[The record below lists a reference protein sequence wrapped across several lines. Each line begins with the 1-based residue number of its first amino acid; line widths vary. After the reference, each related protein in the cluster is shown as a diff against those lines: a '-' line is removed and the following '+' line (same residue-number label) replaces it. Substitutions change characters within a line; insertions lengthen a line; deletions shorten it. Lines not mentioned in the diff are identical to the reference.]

1 MFDRGVLVR
10 LVRTQWGQSLNEVKV
25 TSHIIMHLEYRCI
38 PLCGEWRYEKDVYS
52 SIREDED
59 MYRGQSVNIHIESIG
74 SII

>member
-1 MFDRGVLVR
+1 
-10 LVRTQWGQSLNEVKV
+10 
-25 TSHIIMHLEYRCI
+25 MHLEYRCI